1 MKKIENSFINFLLEH
16 NIITNEEV
24 PIYRYGFIVTIQ
36 LSLCLLSCLVISFLL
51 EMLIG
56 SFIFWGIFS
65 LLRSY
70 TGGIHLKKY
79 WKCYLLSVFVHTL
92 VLVFSKKNIMDLT
105 VAATLIIIICGI
117 LFLIRPINHPN
128 RTVSYE
134 EDRAFHKMKNRNII
148 LVFVFSLCLYFAH
161 MEEYLSLISYT
172 LIAILL
178 SALAGENMQK
188 LFLG

>member
-1 MKKIENSFINFLLEH
+1 MLGDLFFIGNANREFYLLGNIFFIKILYEGNSFKE
-16 NIITNEEV
+16 T
-24 PIYRYGFIVTIQ
+24 
-36 LSLCLLSCLVISFLL
+36 L
-51 EMLIG
+51 EMLFTICFCPYI
-56 SFIFWGIFS
+56 SFSIF
-65 LLRSY
+65 
-70 TGGIHLKKY
+70 KKI
-79 WKCYLLSVFVHTL
+79 
-92 VLVFSKKNIMDLT
+92 IMDLA